1 MALKSS
7 LLSFRRNCRK
17 TSSRFF
23 TSRGPRT
30 IRADFCGD
38 TKATSQPWEGCAGA
52 PDPRAQTLRSGPGGA
67 DGKPAVLPTRG
78 QGTTNRTFLL
88 GEPEPAC
95 PHPDRAEYNLSPV
108 LSSHWLG
115 TTEALLLRK
124 DINVCLLYVQT
135 LSYSRSL
142 SH

>member
-38 TKATSQPWEGCAGA
+38 TKATSQPWEGCVGA
-52 PDPRAQTLRSGPGGA
+52 PDPRAHRHFGVGLEAPTESPQSCPPGARGP
-67 DGKPAVLPTRG
+67 R
-78 QGTTNRTFLL
+78 TTL
-88 GEPEPAC
+88 GEREPTC
-95 PHPDRAEYNLSPV
+95 PHPDGAEYNLSPV
-108 LSSHWLG
+108 PSSHWLG

-124 DINVCLLYVQT
+124 DINLCLLYVQT
-135 LSYSRSL
+135 LSYSQSL